1 MASPQNTFQLMW
13 SLGLISMI
21 KKSITRE
28 QTYRDALAI
37 SGIEWAT
44 VKVACYSFPEENT
57 VQIFHLELMIAG
69 VKFLLFDGVET
80 SAYILLDKD
89 DNISPQKI
97 AEIAGE
103 LGGKERVANL
113 S

>member
-1 MASPQNTFQLMW
+1 MA
-13 SLGLISMI
+13 
-21 KKSITRE
+21 KKPITRE

-37 SGIEWAT
+37 SGIDWAT

-57 VQIFHLELMIAG
+57 VQIFHLALMIAG

-89 DNISPQKI
+89 DNTSPSQI
-97 AEIAGE
+97 AEVAAE
-103 LGGKERVANL
+103 LGGKERTPNL

>member
-1 MASPQNTFQLMW
+1 MA
-13 SLGLISMI
+13 
-21 KKSITRE
+21 KKAITRE
-28 QTYRDALAI
+28 QKYKDALAI
-37 SGIEWAT
+37 SGIDWFT

-57 VQIFHLELMIAG
+57 VQILHLALMIAG

-103 LGGKERVANL
+103 LGGKERTPNL